1 MKKINQDTAGSIFRR
16 NWRLIAF
23 VVGLIIIFWLVYVL
37 RSVLLPFICGL
48 VLAYLLYP
56 IVSWL
61 ERKLPGKSR
70 WLSARR
76 GSLIAGLF
84 IIILVV
90 IGVLAFYIV
99 TGVASSFSV
108 LIKNAPQY
116 FSEGFQT
123 LKGWLES
130 FQRWLPPE
138 VQQQGGTGFQDV
150 GTILGNAVRSAFGKG
165 ISYISGT
172 FGLIIGFVA
181 LPVFLFYVLKDWEK
195 LSSGFYSAF
204 SPQMAEHV
212 RGVVGVVN
220 KVLGR
225 WIRAQLVLSATVAVL
240 CFIGLAAL
248 GITLAPALAVLQGIM
263 EFVPILGPWI
273 GGAVG
278 VIVILAIAPQK
289 IIWAIGIYLVVQLL
303 ENILLVPRIHGGYLR
318 VHPAIILV
326 LLPLG
331 AYIAGLWGII
341 LIIPLTATAVEIY
354 KYVRDSL
361 KADEIQQPAEQ

>member
-23 VVGLIIIFWLVYVL
+23 VLGIIIAFWLVYIL

-48 VLAYLLYP
+48 VLAYLLHP

-76 GSLIAGLF
+76 GSFIAALF

-90 IGVLAFYIV
+90 VGILAFYIV
-99 TGVASSFSV
+99 TGVVSSFSILV
-108 LIKNAPQY
+108 KNAPQY

-123 LKGWLES
+123 LRGWLEG
-130 FQRWLPPE
+130 FQRWLPLE
-138 VQQQGGTGFQDV
+138 IQQAGGGFQDA
-150 GTILGNAVRSAFGKG
+150 GTILGNAMRSAFGKG
-165 ISYISGT
+165 LSYISGT
-172 FGLIIGFVA
+172 FGLILGFVA
-181 LPVFLFYVLKDWEK
+181 LPVFLFYILKDWQK

-212 RGVVGVVN
+212 RGVVGVINTVM
-220 KVLGR
+220 GR
-225 WIRAQLVLSATVAVL
+225 WIRAQLVLSAVVAVL
-240 CFIGLAAL
+240 CYIGLAAL

-263 EFVPILGPWI
+263 EFIPILGPWI

-289 IIWAIGIYLVVQLL
+289 VIWAIGIYLVVQLL
-303 ENILLVPRIHGGYLR
+303 ENIFLVPRIHGGYLR
-318 VHPAIILV
+318 IHPALILV
-326 LLPLG
+326 LLALG

-341 LIIPLTATAVEIY
+341 LIVPLTATAVEIY

>member
-1 MKKINQDTAGSIFRR
+1 MFKRQ
-16 NWRLIAF
+16 WRLII
-23 VVGLIIIFWLVYVL
+23 VILGIIIIFLLLYVF
-37 RSVLLPFICGL
+37 RSVMLPFICGL
-48 VLAYLLYP
+48 ILAYLLYP

-61 ERKLPGKSR
+61 EGRLPGKSR

-76 GSLIAGLF
+76 ASLIAGLF

-90 IGVLAFYIV
+90 VGLFTFYII
-99 TGVASSFSV
+99 TGVVSSFSI
-108 LIKNAPQY
+108 LLKNAPQY
-116 FSEGFQT
+116 FSEGLQT
-123 LKGWLES
+123 LRGWLEG

-138 VQQQGGTGFQDV
+138 IQQQVGGSSQDV
-150 GTILGNAVRSAFGKG
+150 GTILGNALRSAFGKG
-165 ISYISGT
+165 ISYISSS
-172 FGLIIGFVA
+172 FGLILGFVA

-212 RGVVGVVN
+212 RGVVAVID

-225 WIRAQLVLSATVAVL
+225 WIRAQLVLSAVVAVL
-240 CFIGLAAL
+240 SFIGLAAL

-278 VIVILAIAPQK
+278 VIVTLAIAPEK
-289 IIWAIGIYLVVQLL
+289 VIGVAVVYLAVQLL
-303 ENILLVPRIHGGYLR
+303 ENIFLVPRIHGGYLKI
-318 VHPAIILV
+318 HPAMILV

-341 LIIPLTATAVEIY
+341 LVVPLTATVVEIY
-354 KYVRDSL
+354 KYVRQSL
-361 KADEIQQPAEQ
+361 MAQEIQQASE

>member
-1 MKKINQDTAGSIFRR
+1 MKRVNQDTAGNIFRR

-23 VVGLIIIFWLVYVL
+23 VVGLIIVFWLVYIL

-61 ERKLPGKSR
+61 ERKLPVKSR
-70 WLSARR
+70 WLTARR
-76 GSLIAGLF
+76 ASLIAGLF
-84 IIILVV
+84 ILILVV
-90 IGVLAFYIV
+90 VGVLAFYIV

-116 FSEGFQT
+116 FSEGLQT
-123 LKGWLES
+123 LRGWLES

-138 VQQQGGTGFQDV
+138 LQQGGTSFQDV
-150 GTILGNAVRSAFGKG
+150 GTILGNAVRNAFGKG
-165 ISYISGT
+165 ISYVAGT
-172 FGLIIGFVA
+172 FGLILGFVA

-204 SPQMAEHV
+204 SPQMSRHV
-212 RGVVGVVN
+212 RGVVGVIN
-220 KVLGR
+220 NVLGR

-248 GITLAPALAVLQGIM
+248 GITLAPALAV
-263 EFVPILGPWI
+263 
-273 GGAVG
+273 
-278 VIVILAIAPQK
+278 
-289 IIWAIGIYLVVQLL
+289 
-303 ENILLVPRIHGGYLR
+303 
-318 VHPAIILV
+318 ILV

-341 LIIPLTATAVEIY
+341 LVVPLTATAVEIY

>member
-1 MKKINQDTAGSIFRR
+1 MFKRQ
-16 NWRLIAF
+16 WRLII
-23 VVGLIIIFWLVYVL
+23 VILGIIIIFLLLYVF
-37 RSVLLPFICGL
+37 RSVMLPFICGL

-61 ERKLPGKSR
+61 ERRLPGKSR

-76 GSLIAGLF
+76 ASLIAGLF

-90 IGVLAFYIV
+90 VGLFTFYII
-99 TGVASSFSV
+99 TGVVSSFSI
-108 LIKNAPQY
+108 LLKNAPQY
-116 FSEGFQT
+116 FSEGLQT
-123 LKGWLES
+123 LRGWLEG

-138 VQQQGGTGFQDV
+138 IQQQVGGSSQDV
-150 GTILGNAVRSAFGKG
+150 GTILGNALRSAFGKG
-165 ISYISGT
+165 ISYISGS
-172 FGLIIGFVA
+172 FGLILGFVA

-212 RGVVGVVN
+212 RGVVAVID

-225 WIRAQLVLSATVAVL
+225 WIRAQLVLSAVVAVL
-240 CFIGLAAL
+240 SFIGLAAL

-278 VIVILAIAPQK
+278 VIVTLAIAPEK
-289 IIWAIGIYLVVQLL
+289 VIGVAVVYLAVQLL
-303 ENILLVPRIHGGYLR
+303 ENIFLVPRIHGGYLKI
-318 VHPAIILV
+318 HPAMILV

-341 LIIPLTATAVEIY
+341 LVVPLTATVVEIY
-354 KYVRDSL
+354 KYVRQSL
-361 KADEIQQPAEQ
+361 MAQEIQQASE

>member
-1 MKKINQDTAGSIFRR
+1 MKKIEQDTAGSIFRR
-16 NWRLIAF
+16 NWRLIVF
-23 VVGLIIIFWLVYVL
+23 VLGIIIAFWLVYIL

-48 VLAYLLYP
+48 VLAYLLHP

-76 GSLIAGLF
+76 GSFIAGLF

-90 IGVLAFYIV
+90 VGILAFYIV
-99 TGVASSFSV
+99 TGVVSSFSILV
-108 LIKNAPQY
+108 KNAPQY

-123 LKGWLES
+123 LKGWLEG

-138 VQQQGGTGFQDV
+138 MQQAGGFQDA
-150 GTILGNAVRSAFGKG
+150 GTILGNAMRSAFGKG
-165 ISYISGT
+165 ISYVSGT
-172 FGLIIGFVA
+172 FGLILGFVA
-181 LPVFLFYVLKDWEK
+181 LPVFLFYILKDWGK

-212 RGVVGVVN
+212 RGVVGVINTVM
-220 KVLGR
+220 GR
-225 WIRAQLVLSATVAVL
+225 WIRAQLVLSAAVAVL

-289 IIWAIGIYLVVQLL
+289 VIWAVGIYLVVQLL
-303 ENILLVPRIHGGYLR
+303 ENIFLVPRIHGGYLR
-318 VHPAIILV
+318 IHPAIILV
-326 LLPLG
+326 LLTLG
-331 AYIAGLWGII
+331 VFIAGLWGII
-341 LIIPLTATAVEIY
+341 LIVPLTATVVEIY
-354 KYVRDSL
+354 KYVRDNI
-361 KADEIQQPAEQ
+361 KADEGQQPA

>member
-1 MKKINQDTAGSIFRR
+1 MFKRQ
-16 NWRLIAF
+16 WRLII
-23 VVGLIIIFWLVYVL
+23 VILGIIIIFLLLYVF
-37 RSVLLPFICGL
+37 RSVMLPFICGL

-76 GSLIAGLF
+76 ASLIAGLF

-90 IGVLAFYIV
+90 VGLFTFYII
-99 TGVASSFSV
+99 TGVVSSFSI
-108 LIKNAPQY
+108 LLKNAPQY
-116 FSEGFQT
+116 FSEGLQT
-123 LKGWLES
+123 LRGWLEG

-138 VQQQGGTGFQDV
+138 IQQQVGGSSQDV
-150 GTILGNAVRSAFGKG
+150 GTILGNALRSAFGKG
-165 ISYISGT
+165 ISYISGS
-172 FGLIIGFVA
+172 FGLILGFVA

-212 RGVVGVVN
+212 RGVVAVID

-225 WIRAQLVLSATVAVL
+225 WMRAQLVLSAVVAVL
-240 CFIGLAAL
+240 SFIGLAAL

-278 VIVILAIAPQK
+278 VIVTLAIAPEK
-289 IIWAIGIYLVVQLL
+289 VIGVAVVYLAVQLL
-303 ENILLVPRIHGGYLR
+303 ENIFLVPRIHGGYLKI
-318 VHPAIILV
+318 HPAMILV

-341 LIIPLTATAVEIY
+341 LVVPLTATVIEIY
-354 KYVRDSL
+354 KYVRQSL
-361 KADEIQQPAEQ
+361 MAQEIQQASE

>member
-1 MKKINQDTAGSIFRR
+1 MDTAGSIFRR

-23 VVGLIIIFWLVYVL
+23 VLGLLITFLLVYIL

-76 GSLIAGLF
+76 ASLIAGLF

-90 IGVLAFYIV
+90 VGVFAFYIV

-123 LKGWLES
+123 LKGWLEG

-138 VQQQGGTGFQDV
+138 IQQAGGGFQDA
-150 GTILGNAVRSAFGKG
+150 GTILGNAMRSAFGKG
-165 ISYISGT
+165 FSYISGT
-172 FGLIIGFVA
+172 FGLILGFVA
-181 LPVFLFYVLKDWEK
+181 LPVFLFYILKDWQK

-212 RGVVGVVN
+212 RGVVGVINTVM
-220 KVLGR
+220 GR
-225 WIRAQLVLSATVAVL
+225 WIRAQLVLSAVVAVL
-240 CFIGLAAL
+240 CYIGLAAL

-263 EFVPILGPWI
+263 EFIPILGPWI

-289 IIWAIGIYLVVQLL
+289 VIWAIGIYLVVQLL
-303 ENILLVPRIHGGYLR
+303 ENIFLVPRIHGGYLR
-318 VHPAIILV
+318 IHPAIILV
-326 LLPLG
+326 LLALG

-341 LIIPLTATAVEIY
+341 LIVPLTATVVEIY
-354 KYVRDSL
+354 KYVRDNL
-361 KADEIQQPAEQ
+361 KADEGQQPAEQ

>member
-1 MKKINQDTAGSIFRR
+1 MFKRQ
-16 NWRLIAF
+16 WRLII
-23 VVGLIIIFWLVYVL
+23 VILGIIIIFLLLYVF
-37 RSVLLPFICGL
+37 RSVMLPFICGL
-48 VLAYLLYP
+48 ILAYLLYP

-61 ERKLPGKSR
+61 ERRLPGKSR

-76 GSLIAGLF
+76 ASLIAGLF

-90 IGVLAFYIV
+90 VGLFTFYII
-99 TGVASSFSV
+99 TGVVSSFSI
-108 LIKNAPQY
+108 LLKNAPQY
-116 FSEGFQT
+116 FSEGLQT
-123 LKGWLES
+123 LRGWLEG

-138 VQQQGGTGFQDV
+138 IQQQVGGSSQDV
-150 GTILGNAVRSAFGKG
+150 GTILGNALRSAFGKG
-165 ISYISGT
+165 ISYISSS
-172 FGLIIGFVA
+172 FGLILGFVA

-212 RGVVGVVN
+212 RGVVAVID

-225 WIRAQLVLSATVAVL
+225 WIRAQLVLSAVVAVL
-240 CFIGLAAL
+240 SFIGLAAL

-278 VIVILAIAPQK
+278 VIVTLAIAPEK
-289 IIWAIGIYLVVQLL
+289 VIGVAVVYLAVQLL
-303 ENILLVPRIHGGYLR
+303 ENIFLVPRIHGGYLKI
-318 VHPAIILV
+318 HPAMILV

-341 LIIPLTATAVEIY
+341 LVVPLTATVVEIY
-354 KYVRDSL
+354 KYVRQSL
-361 KADEIQQPAEQ
+361 MAQEIQQASE

>member
-1 MKKINQDTAGSIFRR
+1 MFKRQ
-16 NWRLIAF
+16 WRLIT
-23 VVGLIIIFWLVYVL
+23 VILGIIIIFLLLYVF
-37 RSVLLPFICGL
+37 RSVMLPFICGL

-61 ERKLPGKSR
+61 ERRLPGKSR

-76 GSLIAGLF
+76 ASLIAGLF

-90 IGVLAFYIV
+90 VGLFTFYII
-99 TGVASSFSV
+99 TGVVSSFSI
-108 LIKNAPQY
+108 LLKNAPQY
-116 FSEGFQT
+116 FSEGLQT
-123 LKGWLES
+123 LRGWLEG

-138 VQQQGGTGFQDV
+138 IQQQVGGSSQDV
-150 GTILGNAVRSAFGKG
+150 GTILGNALRSAFGKG
-165 ISYISGT
+165 ISYISSS
-172 FGLIIGFVA
+172 FGLILGFVA

-212 RGVVGVVN
+212 RGVVAVID

-225 WIRAQLVLSATVAVL
+225 WIRAQLVLSAVVAVL
-240 CFIGLAAL
+240 SFIGLAAL

-278 VIVILAIAPQK
+278 VIVTLAIAPEK
-289 IIWAIGIYLVVQLL
+289 VIGVAVVYLAVQLL
-303 ENILLVPRIHGGYLR
+303 ENIFLVPRIHGGYLKI
-318 VHPAIILV
+318 HPAMILV

-341 LIIPLTATAVEIY
+341 LVVPLTATVVEIY
-354 KYVRDSL
+354 KYVRQSL
-361 KADEIQQPAEQ
+361 MAQEIQQASE

>member
-1 MKKINQDTAGSIFRR
+1 MFKRQ
-16 NWRLIAF
+16 WRLIT
-23 VVGLIIIFWLVYVL
+23 VILGIIIIFLLLYVF
-37 RSVLLPFICGL
+37 RSVMLPFICGL

-61 ERKLPGKSR
+61 ERRLPGKSR

-76 GSLIAGLF
+76 ASLIAGLF

-90 IGVLAFYIV
+90 VGMLAFYII
-99 TGVASSFSV
+99 TGVVSSFSI
-108 LIKNAPQY
+108 LLKNAPQY
-116 FSEGFQT
+116 FSEGLQT
-123 LKGWLES
+123 LRGWLEG

-138 VQQQGGTGFQDV
+138 IQQQVGGSSQDV
-150 GTILGNAVRSAFGKG
+150 GTILGNALRSAFGKG
-165 ISYISGT
+165 ISYISGS
-172 FGLIIGFVA
+172 FGLILGFVA

-212 RGVVGVVN
+212 RGVVAVID

-225 WIRAQLVLSATVAVL
+225 WIRAQLVLSAVVAVL
-240 CFIGLAAL
+240 SFIGLAAL

-278 VIVILAIAPQK
+278 VIVTLAIAPEK
-289 IIWAIGIYLVVQLL
+289 VIGVAVVYLAVQLL
-303 ENILLVPRIHGGYLR
+303 ENIFLVPRIHGGYLKI
-318 VHPAIILV
+318 HPAMILV

-341 LIIPLTATAVEIY
+341 LVVPLTATVVEIY
-354 KYVRDSL
+354 KYVRQSL
-361 KADEIQQPAEQ
+361 MAQEIQQASE

>member
-1 MKKINQDTAGSIFRR
+1 M
-16 NWRLIAF
+16 
-23 VVGLIIIFWLVYVL
+23 
-37 RSVLLPFICGL
+37 LPFICGL
-48 VLAYLLYP
+48 ILAYLLYP

-61 ERKLPGKSR
+61 ERRLPGKSR

-76 GSLIAGLF
+76 ASLIAGLF

-90 IGVLAFYIV
+90 VGMLAFYII
-99 TGVASSFSV
+99 TGVVSSFSI
-108 LIKNAPQY
+108 LLKNAPQY
-116 FSEGFQT
+116 FSEGLQT
-123 LKGWLES
+123 LRGWLEG

-138 VQQQGGTGFQDV
+138 IQQQVGGSSQDV
-150 GTILGNAVRSAFGKG
+150 GTILGNALRSAFGKG
-165 ISYISGT
+165 ISYISGS
-172 FGLIIGFVA
+172 FGLILGFVA

-212 RGVVGVVN
+212 RGVVAVID

-225 WIRAQLVLSATVAVL
+225 WIRAQLVLSAVVAVMS
-240 CFIGLAAL
+240 FIGLAAL

-278 VIVILAIAPQK
+278 VIVTLAIAPEK
-289 IIWAIGIYLVVQLL
+289 VIGVAVVYLAVQLL
-303 ENILLVPRIHGGYLR
+303 ENIFLVPRIHGGYLKI
-318 VHPAIILV
+318 HPAMILV

-341 LIIPLTATAVEIY
+341 LVVPLTATVVEIY
-354 KYVRDSL
+354 KYVRQSL
-361 KADEIQQPAEQ
+361 MAQEIQQASE

>member
-1 MKKINQDTAGSIFRR
+1 M
-16 NWRLIAF
+16 
-23 VVGLIIIFWLVYVL
+23 
-37 RSVLLPFICGL
+37 LPFICGL

-61 ERKLPGKSR
+61 ERRLPGKSR

-76 GSLIAGLF
+76 ASLIAGLF

-90 IGVLAFYIV
+90 VGLFTFYII
-99 TGVASSFSV
+99 TGVVSSFSI
-108 LIKNAPQY
+108 LLKNAPQY
-116 FSEGFQT
+116 FSEGLQT
-123 LKGWLES
+123 LRGWLEG

-138 VQQQGGTGFQDV
+138 IQQQVGGSSQDV
-150 GTILGNAVRSAFGKG
+150 GTILGNALRSAFGKG
-165 ISYISGT
+165 ISYISSS
-172 FGLIIGFVA
+172 FGLILGFVA

-212 RGVVGVVN
+212 RGVVAVID

-225 WIRAQLVLSATVAVL
+225 WIRAQLVLSAVVAVL
-240 CFIGLAAL
+240 SFIGLAAL

-278 VIVILAIAPQK
+278 VIVTLAIAPEK
-289 IIWAIGIYLVVQLL
+289 VIGVAVVYLAVQLL
-303 ENILLVPRIHGGYLR
+303 ENIFLVPRIHGGYLKI
-318 VHPAIILV
+318 HPAMILV

-341 LIIPLTATAVEIY
+341 LVVPLTATVVEIY
-354 KYVRDSL
+354 KYVRQSL
-361 KADEIQQPAEQ
+361 MAQEIQQASE

>member
-1 MKKINQDTAGSIFRR
+1 MFKRQ
-16 NWRLIAF
+16 WRLII
-23 VVGLIIIFWLVYVL
+23 VILGIIIIFLLLYVF
-37 RSVLLPFICGL
+37 RSVMLPFICGL
-48 VLAYLLYP
+48 ILAYLLYP

-61 ERKLPGKSR
+61 ERRLPGKSR

-76 GSLIAGLF
+76 ASLIAGLF

-90 IGVLAFYIV
+90 VGMLAFYII
-99 TGVASSFSV
+99 TGVVSSFSI
-108 LIKNAPQY
+108 LLKNAPQY
-116 FSEGFQT
+116 FSEGLQT
-123 LKGWLES
+123 LRGWLEG

-138 VQQQGGTGFQDV
+138 IQQQVGGSSQDV
-150 GTILGNAVRSAFGKG
+150 GTILGNALRSAFGKG
-165 ISYISGT
+165 ISYISSS
-172 FGLIIGFVA
+172 FGLILGFVA

-212 RGVVGVVN
+212 RGVVAVID

-225 WIRAQLVLSATVAVL
+225 WIRAQLVLSAVVAVL
-240 CFIGLAAL
+240 SFIGLAAL

-278 VIVILAIAPQK
+278 VIVTLAIAPEK
-289 IIWAIGIYLVVQLL
+289 VIGVAVVYLAVQLL
-303 ENILLVPRIHGGYLR
+303 ENIFLVPRIHGGYLKI
-318 VHPAIILV
+318 HPAMILV

-341 LIIPLTATAVEIY
+341 LVVPLTATVVEIY
-354 KYVRDSL
+354 KYVRQSL
-361 KADEIQQPAEQ
+361 MAQEIQQASE

>member
-1 MKKINQDTAGSIFRR
+1 MFKRQ
-16 NWRLIAF
+16 WRLII
-23 VVGLIIIFWLVYVL
+23 VILGIIIIFLLLYVF
-37 RSVLLPFICGL
+37 RSVMLPFICGL

-61 ERKLPGKSR
+61 ERRLPGKSR

-76 GSLIAGLF
+76 ASLIAGLF

-90 IGVLAFYIV
+90 VGLFTFYII
-99 TGVASSFSV
+99 TGVVSSFSI
-108 LIKNAPQY
+108 LLKNAPQY
-116 FSEGFQT
+116 FSEGLQT
-123 LKGWLES
+123 LRGWLEG

-138 VQQQGGTGFQDV
+138 IQQQVGGSSQDV
-150 GTILGNAVRSAFGKG
+150 GTILGNALRSAFGKG
-165 ISYISGT
+165 ISYISGS
-172 FGLIIGFVA
+172 FGLILGFVA

-212 RGVVGVVN
+212 RGVVAVID

-225 WIRAQLVLSATVAVL
+225 WIRAQLVLSAVVAVL
-240 CFIGLAAL
+240 SFIGLAAL

-278 VIVILAIAPQK
+278 VIVTLAIAPEK
-289 IIWAIGIYLVVQLL
+289 VIGVAVVYLAVQLL
-303 ENILLVPRIHGGYLR
+303 ENIFLVPRIHGGYLKI
-318 VHPAIILV
+318 HPAMILV

-341 LIIPLTATAVEIY
+341 LVVPLTATVAEIY
-354 KYVRDSL
+354 KYVRQSL
-361 KADEIQQPAEQ
+361 MAQEIQQASE

>member
-1 MKKINQDTAGSIFRR
+1 MFKRQ
-16 NWRLIAF
+16 WRLII
-23 VVGLIIIFWLVYVL
+23 VILGIIIIFLLLYVF
-37 RSVLLPFICGL
+37 RSVMLPFICGL

-61 ERKLPGKSR
+61 ERRLPGKSR

-76 GSLIAGLF
+76 ASLIAGLF

-90 IGVLAFYIV
+90 VGLFTFYII
-99 TGVASSFSV
+99 TGVVSSFSI
-108 LIKNAPQY
+108 LLKNAPQY
-116 FSEGFQT
+116 FSEGLQT
-123 LKGWLES
+123 LRGWLEG

-138 VQQQGGTGFQDV
+138 IQQQVGGSSQDV
-150 GTILGNAVRSAFGKG
+150 GTILGNALRSAFGKG
-165 ISYISGT
+165 ISYISGS
-172 FGLIIGFVA
+172 FGLILGFVA

-212 RGVVGVVN
+212 RGVVAVID

-225 WIRAQLVLSATVAVL
+225 WIRAQLVLSAVVAVMS
-240 CFIGLAAL
+240 FIGLAAL

-278 VIVILAIAPQK
+278 VIVTLAIAPEK
-289 IIWAIGIYLVVQLL
+289 VIGVAVVYLAVQLL
-303 ENILLVPRIHGGYLR
+303 ENIFLVPRIHGGYLKI
-318 VHPAIILV
+318 HPAMILV

-341 LIIPLTATAVEIY
+341 LVVPLTATVIEIY
-354 KYVRDSL
+354 KYVRQSL
-361 KADEIQQPAEQ
+361 MAQEIQQASE

>member
-1 MKKINQDTAGSIFRR
+1 MKKIKQDTAGSIFRR
-16 NWRLIAF
+16 NWRLIVF
-23 VVGLIIIFWLVYVL
+23 VLGIIIAFWLVYIL

-48 VLAYLLYP
+48 VLAYLLHP

-76 GSLIAGLF
+76 GSFIAGLF

-90 IGVLAFYIV
+90 VGILAFYIA
-99 TGVASSFSV
+99 TGVVSSFSILV
-108 LIKNAPQY
+108 KNAPQY

-123 LKGWLES
+123 LKGWLEG

-138 VQQQGGTGFQDV
+138 MQQAGGFQDA
-150 GTILGNAVRSAFGKG
+150 GTILGNAMRSAFGKG
-165 ISYISGT
+165 LLYISGT
-172 FGLIIGFVA
+172 FGLILGFVA
-181 LPVFLFYVLKDWEK
+181 LPVFLFYILKDWGK

-204 SPQMAEHV
+204 SPQMAKHV
-212 RGVVGVVN
+212 RGVVGVINTVM
-220 KVLGR
+220 GR
-225 WIRAQLVLSATVAVL
+225 WIRAQLVLSAAVAVL

-289 IIWAIGIYLVVQLL
+289 VIWAVGVYLVVQLL
-303 ENILLVPRIHGGYLR
+303 ENIFLVPRIHGGYLR
-318 VHPAIILV
+318 IHPAIILV
-326 LLPLG
+326 LLTLG
-331 AYIAGLWGII
+331 VFIAGLWGII
-341 LIIPLTATAVEIY
+341 LIVPLTATAVEIY
-354 KYVRDSL
+354 KYVRDNI
-361 KADEIQQPAEQ
+361 KADEGQQPA

>member
-1 MKKINQDTAGSIFRR
+1 MFKRQ
-16 NWRLIAF
+16 WRLII
-23 VVGLIIIFWLVYVL
+23 VILGIIIIFLLLYVF
-37 RSVLLPFICGL
+37 RSVMLPFICGL
-48 VLAYLLYP
+48 ILAYLLYP

-61 ERKLPGKSR
+61 ERRLPGKSR

-76 GSLIAGLF
+76 ASLIAGLF

-90 IGVLAFYIV
+90 VGMLAFYII
-99 TGVASSFSV
+99 TGVVSSFSI
-108 LIKNAPQY
+108 LLKNAPQY
-116 FSEGFQT
+116 FSEGLQT
-123 LKGWLES
+123 LRGWLEG

-138 VQQQGGTGFQDV
+138 IQQQVGGSSQDV
-150 GTILGNAVRSAFGKG
+150 GTILGNALRSAFGKG
-165 ISYISGT
+165 ISYISGS
-172 FGLIIGFVA
+172 FGLILGFVA

-212 RGVVGVVN
+212 RGVVSVID

-225 WIRAQLVLSATVAVL
+225 WIRAQLVLSAVVAVMS
-240 CFIGLAAL
+240 FIGLAAL

-278 VIVILAIAPQK
+278 VIVTLAIAPEK
-289 IIWAIGIYLVVQLL
+289 VIGVAVVYLAVQLL
-303 ENILLVPRIHGGYLR
+303 ENIFLVPRIHGGYLKI
-318 VHPAIILV
+318 HPAMILV

-341 LIIPLTATAVEIY
+341 LVVPLTATVVEIY
-354 KYVRDSL
+354 KYVRQSL
-361 KADEIQQPAEQ
+361 MAQEIQQASE